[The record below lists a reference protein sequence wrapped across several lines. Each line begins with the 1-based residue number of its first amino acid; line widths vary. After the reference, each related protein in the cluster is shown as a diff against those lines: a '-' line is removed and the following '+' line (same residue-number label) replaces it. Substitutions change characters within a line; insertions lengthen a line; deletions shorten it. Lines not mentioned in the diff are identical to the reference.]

1 MSIKT
6 DHLGR
11 KRDHL
16 LGHHNRERRQR
27 GLRELKDGSNGLD
40 DAAQYHAEDMA
51 RESYLAHNSHDPFR
65 LWYERI
71 ARFIRYDGR
80 IGAENI
86 ASGYK
91 YSRDVVDAWM
101 ASPGH
106 RANILNPDLERVSFG
121 YARNTSTGER
131 YWVADFL
138 Y

>member
-11 KRDHL
+11 KRNNL
-16 LGHHNRERRQR
+16 LDHHNRERRRR
-27 GLRELKDGSNGLD
+27 GLPDLKDGSNGLD
-40 DAAQYHAEDMA
+40 WAAQSHAEDMA
-51 RESYLAHNSHDPFR
+51 REGYFSHNSRDPFEY
-65 LWYERI
+65 WYDRI
-71 ARFIRYDGR
+71 ARFIRYDNR

-86 ASGYK
+86 AKGYK

-106 RANILNPDLERVSFG
+106 RANILNPDLDRVSFG